1 MKKES
6 LAKVDPLHSDAV
18 YVMGVALSL
27 ALPVLALMVWPSAK
41 SSAYLADGPAVVSE
55 HPARA
60 AVVANAGEGDESG
73 RVRQVA
79 K

>member
-1 MKKES
+1 MKQES

-41 SSAYLADGPAVVSE
+41 SSAYLAGGPAVVAE
-55 HPARA
+55 QPAQA
-60 AVVANAGEGDESG
+60 AVVANAGEDDEPG
-73 RVRQVA
+73 QVRQTA